1 MTKVLVFLLLLLPV
15 LGIGQIKPAKLAGAY
30 YGKMLQ
36 RMPYKKD
43 GIGEKKT
50 LDPNREVKLYIKKN
64 KKCTFKTNLFTSQG
78 TWEISADSVL
88 TCTFK
93 NTFGDKKSIEES
105 TDIKKYKVSKDFV
118 LIPVQAKTGKLYKR

>member
-1 MTKVLVFLLLLLPV
+1 MKKIYLLLFSLLPA
-15 LGIGQIKPAKLAGAY
+15 ISYAQIKPAKLVGSY
-30 YGKMLQ
+30 YGQLLN
-36 RMPYKKD
+36 RMPYDKNQS
-43 GIGEKKT
+43 KT
-50 LDPNREVKLYIKKN
+50 VQPNREVKLYIKKN

-78 TWEISADSVL
+78 TWEIGTDSIL

-118 LIPVQAKTGKLYKR
+118 LIPVLAKTGKLYKR